1 MMKPIALLMT
11 VILLPAASP
20 VNAGTLLNGGWKPN
34 NCGIKPNAPIVDDS
48 SVEAFNKSVT
58 AINNWQQLAKTYFE
72 CLIKEAN
79 ADNSVIADT
88 ANREQ
93 SDYRQSVEKISNAA
107 NEAKKKLEK
116 K

>member
-1 MMKPIALLMT
+1 MKRIALLMS
-11 VILLPAASP
+11 VILLPVAGSAT
-20 VNAGTLLNGGWKPN
+20 AGTLLNGGWKPN
-34 NCGIKPNAPIVDDS
+34 SCGIKPIAPTIDDS
-48 SVEAFNKSVT
+48 SVEAFNKSVA
-58 AINNWQQLAKTYFE
+58 AINNWQQQAKTYFE

-107 NEAKKKLEK
+107 NDAKKKLEK